1 MKTKLIK
8 DQIVKKA
15 EKNYKECEQDEDDLF
30 RDVIRFNKRKNKS
43 VIKMSFKDKLS
54 KKSQSS

>member
-15 EKNYKECEQDEDDLF
+15 EKNYKKCEQDEDDLF